1 LKYTVDYLT
10 KQLAEASK
18 IRDHHAESLAAH
30 PDDVAL
36 QIVARSMATHVAE
49 IKRDLKEAK
58 SAEAK
63 SRKTNLPK
71 VVLIGKTAKKRMKFT
86 ASNSSILDAEW

>member
-1 LKYTVDYLT
+1 MKYTVDYLT

-36 QIVARSMATHVAE
+36 QIVARSMTTHVAE
-49 IKRDLKEAK
+49 IKRDLKEAQR
-58 SAEAK
+58 AEFMTVTKAK
-63 SRKTNLPK
+63 NAGKIKRGK
-71 VVLIGKTAKKRMKFT
+71 KTAESIMIAT
-86 ASNSSILDAEW
+86 A